1 MLMLNI
7 IDNQWKDHLFAMDH
21 LKEHIGM
28 RSYGQKDPL
37 VEYKK
42 ESYELFKDLRN
53 RIEDETVKFLYFMQR
68 VEDVPQPSE
77 DVYEELPEA
86 EAAEPEPEPMEV
98 AAAREAEAKAAQ
110 ASVID
115 FTRSIQKRKEHEL
128 EQLQMLGAET
138 STTNQPVIAK
148 KQPGRND
155 PCYCG
160 SGKKFKKCHGA

>member
-1 MLMLNI
+1 MC
-7 IDNQWKDHLFAMDH
+7 
-21 LKEHIGM
+21 
-28 RSYGQKDPL
+28 S
-37 VEYKK
+37 
-42 ESYELFKDLRN
+42 SDLT
-53 RIEDETVKFLYFMQR
+53 IKFLYFMQR
-68 VEDVPQPSE
+68 VEDVPQPSD
-77 DVYEELPEA
+77 DVYEETPEE
-86 EAAEPEPEPMEV
+86 EAIAEPEPEPAEV
-98 AAAREAEAKAAQ
+98 AAAREVEAKAAQ

-138 STTNQPVIAK
+138 SAPANQPVIAK